1 VTHIS
6 SLQTL
11 VLNADMQPLSWG
23 PLSVWSWQDALVAVL
38 QDRVNRIVDYEIEA
52 RSSSRSF
59 RIPSVVALKRFHKRR
74 KVAFTRYHVFLRD
87 RFSCQYCGKT
97 MPAKDLT
104 FDHVVPR
111 CRGGV
116 SSWSNVVTC
125 CQKDNLAKGS
135 RSLRESGMRL
145 LCVPAEPT
153 PHQIDEAAKR
163 YSPRNNLHRTW
174 HDFLYWDADLD
185 A

>member
-1 VTHIS
+1 MTYVS
-6 SLQTL
+6 NLQTL

-38 QDRVNRIVDYEIEA
+38 QDRVNRIVDYEFEA
-52 RSSSRSF
+52 HSASQSF
-59 RIPSVVALKRFHKRR
+59 AIPSVVALKRFHKRR

-87 RFSCQYCGKT
+87 RFSCQYCGET
-97 MPAKDLT
+97 LPAKELT

-111 CRGGV
+111 SKGGV
-116 SSWSNVVTC
+116 SSWTNVVTC
-125 CQKDNLAKGS
+125 CQRDNLFKGS
-135 RSLRESGMRL
+135 RSLRESGLKL
-145 LCVPAEPT
+145 LCTPIEPT

-163 YSPRNNLHRTW
+163 QAPREKLHRTW
-174 HDFLYWDADLD
+174 QDFLYWDASLE